1 MDTRSPHSPL
11 PQQQWLGFDSQPL
24 TPLSPRYRQ
33 QLLWQ
38 NLLLMALV
46 ILLLVPALLL
56 SAKLSGLGV
65 IISVTLALL
74 LLGFKTWLNQKQAE
88 AMAYG
93 VCEYGILLR
102 EGLWWQIHTAMP
114 ASRLQHVSLSQGPLQ
129 RHFGLTSLRCYSAGS
144 SAAEV
149 SLPGLDIEIAE
160 ALRQHLLSLAGK
172 DGGETSTETPN

>member
-24 TPLSPRYRQ
+24 LTLSPRYRQ

-38 NLLLMALV
+38 NLLLTALV

-56 SAKLSGLGV
+56 GAQLRGFELIPPV
-65 IISVTLALL
+65 MLALL
-74 LLGFKTWLNQKQAE
+74 LLGFKAWLNQRQAE

-102 EGLWWQIHTAMP
+102 EGLWWQSHTAMP

-149 SLPGLDIEIAE
+149 SLPGLDIEVAE

-172 DGGETSTETPN
+172 NGGETSEEMPN